1 LPQLLI
7 SAVIPARNEEESVA
21 RAVESVAA
29 QPEVGE
35 VIVVDDQSSDGT
47 REAIAVLGQKI
58 RKMHALETG
67 ELPAGWVGK
76 NYAAWLGAGAATG
89 DWLLF
94 TDADTQHLPGS
105 AARALEDAAKHEA
118 AIVSY
123 SPEQELGSYWE
134 RALILVVYWRL
145 SKKYSFEDVSDPSS
159 PRAAA
164 NGQYLLIRRSAYA
177 AIGGHAAVAG
187 EILEDV
193 ALARRAKQAGS
204 RIYFAS
210 GAGIVRTRMYR
221 SFGAMWEGWT
231 KNLHALMGWPG
242 VALGNLLVWCGIIA
256 ALAII
261 GRRHFNESAWVELVA
276 PVAFMA
282 VLAAQYATYLRRNRY
297 PISYIRYFVPGV
309 CLYAAT
315 RAASWWK
322 TMRGTVKW
330 KGRAYPAGTS

>member
-1 LPQLLI
+1 LPKELI
-7 SAVIPARNEEESVA
+7 SAVIPARNEEASVA

-35 VIVVDDQSSDGT
+35 VIVVDDQSSDRT
-47 REAIAVLGQKI
+47 REVLAGLERRIAKLKV
-58 RKMHALETG
+58 LETG

-76 NYAAWLGAGAATG
+76 NYAAWLGAGEATG

-105 AARALEDAAKHEA
+105 AARALADAASHDA

-123 SPEQELGSYWE
+123 SPEQELESFWE
-134 RALILVVYWRL
+134 RALIPVVYWRL
-145 SKKYSFEDVSDPSS
+145 SKKYSFEEVSDPNSTE
-159 PRAAA
+159 AAA
-164 NGQYLLIRRSAYA
+164 NGQYFLMERRAHTT
-177 AIGGHAAVAG
+177 IGGHAAVAR

-193 ALARRAKQAGS
+193 ALARRAKQAGY

-231 KNLHALMGWPG
+231 KNLQLLMGWPG
-242 VALGNLLVWCGIIA
+242 EALANFVVWCGILA
-256 ALAII
+256 ALILI
-261 GRRHFNESAWVELVA
+261 GRRYFVESAWIALFA
-276 PVAFMA
+276 PAGFVT
-282 VLAAQYATYLRRNRY
+282 LWAAQYSIYLRQNRY
-297 PISYIRYFVPGV
+297 PPAYIRYFVPGV
-309 CLYAAT
+309 CLYAAA

-322 TMRGTVKW
+322 TTRGTVEW
-330 KGRAYPAGTS
+330 KGRAYPAGTP

>member
-1 LPQLLI
+1 MI

-29 QPEVGE
+29 QPGVGE

-47 REAIAVLGQKI
+47 HEVLAGLERRIAKLRV
-58 RKMHALETG
+58 LETG
-67 ELPAGWVGK
+67 ELPADWVGK

-105 AARALEDAAKHEA
+105 AARALADAAKHEA

-123 SPEQELGSYWE
+123 SPEQELGSVWE
-134 RALILVVYWRL
+134 RVLIPVVYWRL
-145 SKKYSFEDVSDPSS
+145 SKRFSFDEVSDPNSS
-159 PRAAA
+159 QAAA
-164 NGQYLLIRRSAYA
+164 NGQYLLIQRSAYA

-193 ALARRAKQAGS
+193 AVARRAKQAGYK
-204 RIYFAS
+204 IYFAS

-231 KNLHALMGWPG
+231 KNLHSLMGWPG
-242 VALGNLLVWCGIIA
+242 VALGNLLVWCGIVA
-256 ALAII
+256 ALILI
-261 GRRHFNESAWVELVA
+261 GRRYFGESAWMVLFA
-276 PVAFMA
+276 PVGFVILWA
-282 VLAAQYATYLRRNRY
+282 VQYSLFLRRNRY
-297 PISYIRYFVPGV
+297 PLSYIRYFVPGV
-309 CLYAAT
+309 CLYAAA

-322 TMRGTVKW
+322 TTRGMVEW
-330 KGRAYPAGTS
+330 KGRAYRAEAP

>member
-1 LPQLLI
+1 LI

-29 QPEVGE
+29 QPEVSE

-47 REAIAVLGQKI
+47 REVLAGLQRRIAKLHVLKT
-58 RKMHALETG
+58 R
-67 ELPAGWVGK
+67 ELPDGWVGK
-76 NYAAWLGAGAATG
+76 NYVAWLGAGAATG

-105 AARALEDAAKHEA
+105 AARALADAAKREA

-123 SPEQELGSYWE
+123 SPEQELGSFWE
-134 RALILVVYWRL
+134 RALIPVVYWRL
-145 SKKYSFEDVSDPSS
+145 AKKYSFEDVSDPNSAE
-159 PRAAA
+159 AAA
-164 NGQYLLIRRSAYA
+164 NGQYFLIQRSAYA

-210 GAGIVRTRMYR
+210 GVGIVRTRMYR
-221 SFGAMWEGWT
+221 NFGAMWEGWT
-231 KNLHALMGWPG
+231 KNLQLLMGWPG
-242 VALGNLLVWCGIIA
+242 QALGNFVLWCGILA
-256 ALAII
+256 ALIII
-261 GRRHFNESAWVELVA
+261 GGRYFGELAWIALIAPAALVTIW
-276 PVAFMA
+276 A
-282 VLAAQYATYLRRNRY
+282 VQYSIYLRRNRY
-297 PISYIRYFVPGV
+297 PLSYIRYFVPGV
-309 CLYAAT
+309 CLYGAA

-322 TMRGTVKW
+322 TTRGTVEW